1 MSLFSR
7 KKLYVRFFNENYPHF
22 DEKSCYANICQ
33 NFPSYFNLFWRNFSL
48 KISGV
53 KCWIYY
59 FSIVLHLDT
68 LSVEGPHKFYIGWR
82 WNGGVLFK
90 RGGGKITRL
99 NPQTLFYPFPL
110 PYLPPAPLHTPL
122 PHTPVYWSRGNEIMI
137 RECRQLELL
146 DSSSRYML
154 VTAILATYIEV

>member
-82 WNGGVLFK
+82 WNGGSFLK
-90 RGGGKITRL
+90 GGGKFTCLNLTLNTLLPLSPTLFNPTPYIPLYPMPQYIEAEETRL
-99 NPQTLFYPFPL
+99 WL
-110 PYLPPAPLHTPL
+110 
-122 PHTPVYWSRGNEIMI
+122 GNV
-137 RECRQLELL
+137 
-146 DSSSRYML
+146 DS
-154 VTAILATYIEV
+154 